1 MLTMRTAAL
10 LLVLGLINLC
20 LVSATA
26 IGPRLHRALSKR
38 ANVLGPV
45 STVEV
50 VNKVIA
56 PDGFPRSTVLAGGT
70 FPGPLIQ
77 ARKKLTPPF
86 KGDEF
91 LVNVTNLLN
100 DTSMDIT
107 TSIHWHGIYQH
118 QSNWA
123 DGTAWITQ
131 CPIQPNGSFL
141 HKFTVPDQAG
151 TYWYHSHLS
160 AQYCDGLRGPLV
172 IYDPDDPLADM
183 YDVDDESTVIVL
195 ADWYH
200 KTSPLLYNPPF
211 TPDSTLING
220 LGRYPG
226 GPASPLAVVNVTQ
239 GKRYRFRIIG
249 ASCDPWFNFTI
260 DGHNMTIIEADGNE
274 VEPVVVDSLPVYAA
288 QRYSV
293 VVTADQPVGNFWI
306 RAVSN
311 FPNQTFDGGLNSAIL
326 RYSGA
331 PIEDPTTEPGPYVLP
346 FDESALHPLH
356 NSGVPGIPG
365 VGNADVNIN
374 LVTGLDAAQGVYTV
388 GGIPFVN
395 PPLPVLLQI
404 LSSAQ
409 NATQLLPNGSVY
421 ELPPN
426 KTIELSIPATDLTPG
441 GALGGP
447 HPMHLHG
454 HAFDVVRVAGNST
467 YNYVNPVRRDTVSL
481 GTQAVNDNVTI
492 RFSTNNPGPW
502 YFHCHIDWHLH
513 NGFAVVMA
521 EAPLAAEAQE
531 SKATP
536 EYWYQLC
543 SSQGITR

>member
-1 MLTMRTAAL
+1 MLTMRSAAH

-26 IGPRLHRALSKR
+26 IGPQFRRALSKKS
-38 ANVLGPV
+38 NVLGPV

-56 PDGFPRSTVLAGGT
+56 PDGFARSTVLAGGT

-77 ARKKLTPPF
+77 ARKVLFMFSLP
-86 KGDEF
+86 
-91 LVNVTNLLN
+91 LNVTNLLN

-118 QSNWA
+118 RSNWA

-200 KTSPLLYNPPF
+200 KASPLLYNPPF

-239 GKRYRFRIIG
+239 GQRYRFRIIG

-274 VEPVVVDSLPVYAA
+274 VEPVVVDSLPVFAA

-356 NSGVPGIPG
+356 GSGVPGIPG

-404 LSSAQ
+404 LSGAQ

-426 KTIELSIPATDLTPG
+426 KTIELSVPATDLTPG

-454 HAFDVVRVAGNST
+454 VCCIPTCSDVQNLS
-467 YNYVNPVRRDTVSL
+467 D
-481 GTQAVNDNVTI
+481 
-492 RFSTNNPGPW
+492 RF
-502 YFHCHIDWHLH
+502 
-513 NGFAVVMA
+513 
-521 EAPLAAEAQE
+521 
-531 SKATP
+531 
-536 EYWYQLC
+536 
-543 SSQGITR
+543 ITARI

>member
-1 MLTMRTAAL
+1 MVIMRTLAHL
-10 LLVLGLINLC
+10 LTFGLVNSY
-20 LVSATA
+20 LVTATVSGQQSHGA
-26 IGPRLHRALSKR
+26 PSKR

-45 STVEV
+45 SAIEV
-50 VNKVIA
+50 ANKVIA

-77 ARKKLTPPF
+77 AQ

-91 LVNVTNLLN
+91 LLNVTNLLN

-107 TSIHWHGIYQH
+107 TSIHWHGIFQH

-141 HKFTVPDQAG
+141 HRFTVPDQAG
-151 TYWYHSHLS
+151 TYWYHSHVPT
-160 AQYCDGLRGPLV
+160 QYCDGLRGPLV

-195 ADWYH
+195 SDWYH
-200 KTSPLLYNPPF
+200 EPSPLLYNSPPF
-211 TPDSTLING
+211 TPDSSLING

-226 GPASPLAVVNVTQ
+226 GPASPLAVFNVTQ
-239 GKRYRFRIIG
+239 GQRYRFRIIG
-249 ASCDPWFNFTI
+249 ASCDAWFNFTI
-260 DGHNMTIIEADGNE
+260 DGHDMTIIEADGNE
-274 VEPVVVDSLPVYAA
+274 VEPVVVDSLAIYAG

-293 VVTADQPVGNFWI
+293 VVTADQPVDNYWI
-306 RAVSN
+306 RFVSD

-326 RYSGA
+326 RYNGA
-331 PIEDPTTEPGPYVLP
+331 PIQDPTTDPGPYVLP
-346 FDESALHPLH
+346 FDESALHPLQG
-356 NSGVPGIPG
+356 SGVPGIPG
-365 VGNADVNIN
+365 QGNADVNIN
-374 LVTGLDAAQGVYTV
+374 LITGLNAAGLFTVDGVS
-388 GGIPFVN
+388 FVD

-404 LSSAQ
+404 LSGAQ
-409 NATQLLPNGSVY
+409 NASQLLPNGSVY
-421 ELPPN
+421 ELPAN
-426 KTIELSIPATDLTPG
+426 KTIEISFPATDLNPG

-467 YNYVNPVRRDTVSL
+467 YNYINPVRRDTVSI
-481 GTQAVNDNVTI
+481 GSQAQNDNVTI

-502 YFHCHIDWHLH
+502 FFHCHIDWHLH
-513 NGFAVVMA
+513 SGFAVVMA
-521 EAPLAAEAQE
+521 EALSATKAQE

-543 SSQGITR
+543 SSQGVVA

>member
-1 MLTMRTAAL
+1 MLTIRAVAH
-10 LLVLGLINLC
+10 LLVLGLINIC

-26 IGPRLHRALSKR
+26 IGPQFRRELSKR
-38 ANVLGPV
+38 TNVLGPV
-45 STVEV
+45 STLEV

-77 ARKKLTPPF
+77 ARK
-86 KGDEF
+86 GDEF
-91 LVNVTNLLN
+91 LVNVTNFLN

-107 TSIHWHGIYQH
+107 TSIHWHGIFQH

-123 DGTAWITQ
+123 DGTAWVTQ

-141 HKFTVPDQAG
+141 HRFTVPDQAG

-195 ADWYH
+195 SDWYH
-200 KTSPLLYNPPF
+200 QPSPKLYNPPF

-220 LGRYPG
+220 LGRYPA
-226 GPASPLAVVNVTQ
+226 GPASPLAIVNVTQ

-274 VEPVVVDSLPVYAA
+274 VEPVVVDSLPVFAG

-293 VVTADQPVGNFWI
+293 IVTADQPVGNYWM

-311 FPNQTFDGGLNSAIL
+311 FPNQTFDGGMNSAIL

-331 PIEDPTTEPGPYVLP
+331 PIQDPTTEPGPYVLP

-374 LVTGLDAAQGVYTV
+374 LVAGLDAANGVYTV
-388 GGIPFVN
+388 DGVPFID

-404 LSSAQ
+404 LSGAH
-409 NATQLLPNGSVY
+409 NAAQLLPNGSVY
-421 ELPPN
+421 VLPPN
-426 KTIELSIPATDLTPG
+426 KTIEISMPATDLTSG

-447 HPMHLHG
+447 HPIHLHG
-454 HAFDVVRVAGNST
+454 HAFDVVRVPGNST

-502 YFHCHIDWHLH
+502 FFHCHIDWHLH
-513 NGFAVVMA
+513 KYV
-521 EAPLAAEAQE
+521 
-531 SKATP
+531 K
-536 EYWYQLC
+536 
-543 SSQGITR
+543 

>member
-1 MLTMRTAAL
+1 MLVMRSLAHL
-10 LLVLGLINLC
+10 LALGLVNFS
-20 LVSATA
+20 VVTA
-26 IGPRLHRALSKR
+26 NVFGPQFRRAPSLGT
-38 ANVLGPV
+38 NVLGPV
-45 STVEV
+45 STIDV

-56 PDGFPRSTVLAGGT
+56 PDGFSRSTVLAGGT

-77 ARKKLTPPF
+77 AQ

-91 LVNVTNLLN
+91 SIDVVNLLN
-100 DTSMDIT
+100 DTSMNTT

-123 DGTAWITQ
+123 DGSAWITQ
-131 CPIQPNGSFL
+131 CPIPPNESFL
-141 HKFTVPDQAG
+141 HKFTVMDQAG

-195 ADWYH
+195 SDWYH
-200 KTSPLLYNPPF
+200 QPSPLLYNNAPF

-239 GKRYRFRIIG
+239 GQSYRFRIIG
-249 ASCDPWFNFTI
+249 ASCVAWFNFTI
-260 DGHNMTIIEADGNE
+260 DGHIMTIIEADGHE
-274 VEPVVVDSLPVYAA
+274 VEPVVVDSLPVFAG

-293 VVTADQPVGNFWI
+293 VVTADQPVGNYWI
-306 RAVSN
+306 RSV
-311 FPNQTFDGGLNSAIL
+311 PDLGNQTFDGGLNSAIL

-331 PIEDPTTEPGPYVLP
+331 PTQDPTTNPGPYILP
-346 FDESALHPLH
+346 FDESALHLLG
-356 NSGVPGIPG
+356 NMSVPGTPG
-365 VGNADVNIN
+365 QGNADVNID
-374 LVTGLDAAQGVYTV
+374 LVVGINAQGLFNVNGVT
-388 GGIPFVN
+388 FVA
-395 PPLPVLLQI
+395 PPIPVLLQI
-404 LSSAQ
+404 LSGAQ
-409 NATQLLPNGSVY
+409 NASQLLPNGSVY
-421 ELPPN
+421 ELPLN
-426 KTIELSIPATDLTPG
+426 KTIEISIPAG
-441 GALGGP
+441 VAGGP

-481 GTQAVNDNVTI
+481 GTQNDNVTI
-492 RFSTNNPGPW
+492 RFATNNPGPW
-502 YFHCHIDWHLH
+502 FFHCHIDWHLH
-513 NGFAVVMA
+513 NGFAVVMS
-521 EAPLAAEAQE
+521 EATTEADAQE

-543 SSQGITR
+543 SSQGIDR

>member
-1 MLTMRTAAL
+1 MRTPAIVFTLRLVNLYLVTAAA
-10 LLVLGLINLC
+10 V
-20 LVSATA
+20 
-26 IGPRLHRALSKR
+26 GPQFRRAPSR
-38 ANVLGPV
+38 GANFLGPV

-77 ARKKLTPPF
+77 AQ

-91 LVNVTNLLN
+91 LLNVTNLLN

-107 TSIHWHGIYQH
+107 TSIHWHGVFQH
-118 QSNWA
+118 RSNWA

-131 CPIQPNGSFL
+131 CPVQPNGSFL
-141 HKFTVPDQAG
+141 HRFTVPDQAG
-151 TYWYHSHLS
+151 TYWYHSHVA

-172 IYDPDDPLADM
+172 IYDPDDPLADL
-183 YDVDDESTVIVL
+183 YDVDDELTVIVL
-195 ADWYH
+195 SDWYH
-200 KTSPLLYNPPF
+200 QPSPLLYNSPPF
-211 TPDSTLING
+211 TPSSTLING

-226 GPASPLAVVNVTQ
+226 GPASPLAIVNVTQ
-239 GKRYRFRIIG
+239 GQRYRFRIIG
-249 ASCDPWFNFTI
+249 ASCAAWFNFTI

-274 VEPVVVDSLPVYAA
+274 VETG

-293 VVTADQPVGNFWI
+293 VVTADQPVGNYWI
-306 RAVSN
+306 RSVSN

-331 PIEDPTTEPGPYVLP
+331 PIKDPTTNPGPCVLP
-346 FDESALHPLH
+346 FDESALHPLQD
-356 NSGVPGIPG
+356 SGVPGIPG
-365 VGNADVNIN
+365 PGNADLNIN
-374 LVTGLDAAQGVYTV
+374 LITGLNAEGLFTVNGV
-388 GGIPFVN
+388 PFVN

-404 LSSAQ
+404 LSGAQ
-409 NATQLLPNGSVY
+409 NASQLLPNGSVY
-421 ELPPN
+421 ELPLN
-426 KTIELSIPATDLTPG
+426 KTIEISIPATDLTPG
-441 GALGGP
+441 GAPGGP

-467 YNYVNPVRRDTVSL
+467 YNYINPVRRDTVSL
-481 GTQAVNDNVTI
+481 GAQVQNDNVTI
-492 RFSTNNPGPW
+492 RFATNNPGPW
-502 YFHCHIDWHLH
+502 YFHCHIDWHLYS
-513 NGFAVVMA
+513 GFAVVMA
-521 EAPLAAEAQE
+521 EAPSAAEVQE

-543 SSQGITR
+543 SSQGVGK